1 MKDFFMNI
9 KTTFLSL
16 KFQINLKP
24 KTFFGGGQSQMKK
37 EFKLTRGDYF
47 TTIKTLNICKL
58 CFEFDYQNRLQIT
71 PNLRVE
77 DLGTY
82 L

>member
-1 MKDFFMNI
+1 
-9 KTTFLSL
+9 
-16 KFQINLKP
+16 
-24 KTFFGGGQSQMKK
+24 MKK